1 MSAFRKR
8 PPISY
13 SIGSSVVDVS
23 ENEDGRRSL
32 VSMSVGEYFRKNPV
46 SMEEYSLT
54 EELKAGV
61 SLKEIPCSNLISS
74 SDPIDHPIDENA
86 VLEKV
91 KKELNPK
98 TKE

>member
-8 PPISY
+8 APIHYAISP
-13 SIGSSVVDVS
+13 SVVDVS

-32 VSMSVGEYFRKNPV
+32 VSMSVDDYFQKNPI

-61 SLKEIPCSNLISS
+61 SLKEIPCGNLISS
-74 SDPIDHPIDENA
+74 SDPIDHHIDESK
-86 VLEKV
+86 VLEQV

-98 TKE
+98 NED